1 VNRIEGG
8 IGIDKPKAAIAA
20 VVRNIEIFL
29 PLSGLIDL
37 EAERNRLS
45 KQSEKLEKE
54 LAGIKAK
61 LNNANFIANAK
72 EEVVAKEK
80 EKFEEVNTK
89 LELLQQLIKDLQ
101 V

>member
-1 VNRIEGG
+1 MIEGG
-8 IGIDKPKAAIAA
+8 LGIDTPIPAIAA
-20 VVRNIEIFL
+20 VVKISRFSFRY
-29 PLSGLIDL
+29 PLIDL
-37 EAERNRLS
+37 KPNATAKPTKRKAGTRTGRN
-45 KQSEKLEKE
+45 
-54 LAGIKAK
+54 KAK